1 MNSLPEAIF
10 FRGIPQKSS
19 KVALPGAGRARSAE
33 ETYSRIAPLM
43 PLLGV
48 TRVADITGVDRL
60 GIPVVGVV
68 RPLSSIQVYSWGK
81 GATLLQAKISGMME
95 AIERHSAENCA
106 IPWVW
111 ESWENLRGPKVPVDL
126 LALKRENFFSSHRRE
141 RWVKGWDLFEQQE
154 VYAPL
159 RLVHLRFI
167 RDLPEDTESFQG
179 TSNGLSGGN
188 TFLEA
193 LCSGLYE
200 CIERDAVTCWEL
212 YNQARG
218 IPFPGRRVLRE
229 DVRHPLL
236 QRMLARCDQEEVE
249 ALLLDCT
256 VDTCVPT
263 YACYLRDQ
271 RHPEYGI
278 YQGRGTHLNQE
289 IALLR
294 ALTEAAQSR
303 AVFFLGSHD
312 GASLETHHSL
322 AFGAS
327 VPLAE
332 KGALLEIAPPPEG
345 GGETPTFEEDVALLL
360 ERIRSVGLPRVLVW
374 DLTDPALGVPVL
386 RILVPGLEGWRMH
399 HYAPGKRGQE
409 FARKGASR

>member
-1 MNSLPEAIF
+1 MNSVPEAIF
-10 FRGIPQKSS
+10 FRGAPQKSS

-43 PLLGV
+43 PALGV

-68 RPLSSIQVYSWGK
+68 RPLSAIQVYSWGK

-95 AIERHSAENCA
+95 ALERHCGENCDLSW
-106 IPWVW
+106 IW
-111 ESWENLRGPKVPVDL
+111 ESWEDLRGPKVPVDL
-126 LALKRENFFSSHRRE
+126 LALKRENFFSPHRRE
-141 RWVKGWDLFEQQE
+141 RWVKGWDLLGQEE
-154 VYAPL
+154 VYAPF
-159 RLVHLRFI
+159 RLVKLSFV
-167 RDLPEDTESFQG
+167 RDFSEDTESFQG
-179 TSNGLSGGN
+179 TSNGLSAGN

-212 YNQARG
+212 LNQARG

-229 DVRHPLL
+229 DVGDPLL
-236 QRMLARCDQEEVE
+236 QGMLVRCDQEEVE
-249 ALLLDCT
+249 VLLLDCT
-256 VDTCVPT
+256 VDTRVPT

-271 RHPEYGI
+271 RYPEYGI
-278 YQGRGTHLNQE
+278 YHGRGTHLNPS

-294 ALTEAAQSR
+294 AFTEAAQSR
-303 AVFFLGSHD
+303 AVYFLGSHD
-312 GASLETHHSL
+312 GASLETHRGL
-322 AFGAS
+322 AFTAS

-332 KGALLEIAPPPEG
+332 RGALLEIAPPPEG
-345 GGETPTFEEDVALLL
+345 AETATFEEDVALLL

-374 DLTDPALGVPVL
+374 DLTDPALGISVL

-409 FARKGASR
+409 FARKGAPW